1 MRVWMSVALL
11 AALAACGDGNPFD
24 TPAGGGG
31 APGEIPDGSTNSI
44 PESLASNLQSASYN
58 PAAGTL
64 QLELTSLDAGPRI
77 ASYVRTPGLDI
88 GNYQAFTVQENALN
102 RHFTALV
109 AESGDP
115 TNSVQA
121 GVVSDGGQF
130 NRFFTGGFYQRTGP
144 YDPPGGA
151 ASPSGLV
158 SYAGNYAGVTNLDA
172 PGGPNLLPPPGG
184 TNPNRLPAQSA
195 RTDGQ
200 IFLNVDFGDNTVN
213 GNVSDRTLVDTGTA
227 LPTIV
232 LVEGD
237 IAADGTF
244 LGNVEYNGDPS
255 RSIGAFG
262 GVFGGTDAAAV
273 GGVISLDQFFDDAG
287 IANNAERERGVFVL
301 IQCGQPGDDPACP

>member
-24 TPAGGGG
+24 TPAGGG
-31 APGEIPDGSTNSI
+31 APGEIPDGSTNGI
-44 PESLASNLQSASYN
+44 PEALAGNLQSASYN

-64 QLELTSLDAGPRI
+64 QLELTSLDAGPRV

-88 GNYQAFTVQENALN
+88 GNYQAFTFQDDPLD

-109 AESGDP
+109 AESTDP

-121 GVVSDGGQF
+121 GAVSDGGQF
-130 NRFFTGGFYQRTGP
+130 NRFFSGAFYQRTGA
-144 YDPPGGA
+144 YDPPGGVA
-151 ASPSGLV
+151 NPSGLV

-184 TNPNRLPAQSA
+184 ASASVLPAQSA
-195 RTDGQ
+195 RTAGQ
-200 IFLNVDFGDNTVN
+200 IFLNVDFADDSVN
-213 GNVSDRTLVDTGTA
+213 GNVSGRTLVDTATA

-232 LVEGD
+232 LVEGN

-244 LGNVEYNGDPS
+244 LGNVEYDGDPT
-255 RSIGAFG
+255 RSIGSFG